1 MACPGVHCA
10 CCAGGI
16 AVPVVPLLEVCGA
29 VWVIEHLVEMVIVC
43 GVSGALA
50 VAASIALFR
59 WADRRDAR
67 QAVRWRLL
75 HVREVSGIRSAA
87 ADLEAEISTAC
98 GDLGA
103 SPERPA
109 LAPALTLNFY
119 GADSGD
125 VAARVIRTALPGYA
139 EGAITEGK

>member
-29 VWVIEHLVEMVIVC
+29 VWVIEHLVEVVIVC

-67 QAVRWRLL
+67 QAARWRLL
-75 HVREVSGIRSAA
+75 HVREVPLIAAGRSGMEARTGNSIAGSGRRMPISATS
-87 ADLEAEISTAC
+87 AEPLA
-98 GDLGA
+98 LGF
-103 SPERPA
+103 R
-109 LAPALTLNFY
+109 
-119 GADSGD
+119 D
-125 VAARVIRTALPGYA
+125 VHIHLDGVPVAEQAQVIRQALNG
-139 EGAITEGK
+139 GN